1 VDGLL
6 GGWAGLLLGW
16 PSSRAGSRAEA
27 SRLGS
32 ARCLDEPNIW
42 ARLGSFK
49 ARELLRAEPSC
60 TEPEP
65 AHEPR
70 AFFPA
75 LILSKLAAVEK
86 GKNQRTWFH
95 WTMKHMNSGAVILFQ
110 LCCLSINS
118 R

>member
-75 LILSKLAAVEK
+75 LISCAIHTHSQGTRA
-86 GKNQRTWFH
+86 
-95 WTMKHMNSGAVILFQ
+95 LFF
-110 LCCLSINS
+110 
-118 R
+118 